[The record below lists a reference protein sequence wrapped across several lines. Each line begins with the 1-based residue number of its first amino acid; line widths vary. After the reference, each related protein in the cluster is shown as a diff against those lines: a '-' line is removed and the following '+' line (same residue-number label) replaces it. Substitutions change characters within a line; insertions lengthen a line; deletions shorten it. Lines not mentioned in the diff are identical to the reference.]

1 MKSKRGQGLP
11 MNTIVI
17 AAIVLVVMVVLIM
30 IFSGSMGKWLEDLKT
45 AKKTECNEFTNNKGT
60 PAEWVSKESFNGE
73 CGSGSHRVY
82 ATFATPRP
90 EYVCCVPDDE

>member
-30 IFSGSMGKWLEDLKT
+30 IFTGSMGKWLEDLKT
-45 AKKTECNEFTNNKGT
+45 AKKTECTQFTNNKGA
-60 PAEWVSKESFNGE
+60 PADWKLKTEG
-73 CGSGSHRVY
+73 CGSGYHEVY

-90 EYVCCVPDDE
+90 DYACCVPDDQK